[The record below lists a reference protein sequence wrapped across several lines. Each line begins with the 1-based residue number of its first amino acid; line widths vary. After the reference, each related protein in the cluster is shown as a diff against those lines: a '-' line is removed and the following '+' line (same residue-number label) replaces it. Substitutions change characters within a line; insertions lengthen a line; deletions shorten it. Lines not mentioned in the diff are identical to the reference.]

1 VPEPPQAGGV
11 TAKQPELVP
20 FVWTEIDTVT
30 RKQLEELDELAESPA
45 NPPTSY
51 FLSMLNSTAVHKTAR
66 KVLSEEVPEDG
77 PAPSETAAR
86 KKLLHLCSNAAW
98 DAVRQRFPTAMETW
112 NERSK
117 ARLLEEDRRRSPWR
131 NRPGWEIEKE
141 LPILTVVKRKG
152 QEAEPVEPGYELYND
167 LVGPKNYRPFRT
179 TAFDLRVAVPTK
191 HGLRIWNP
199 VQKEGSPNAGFVAAI
214 GYAHYTLR
222 GDPVPR
228 HDVDA
233 AVMALVGRALEGDL
247 PAERV
252 VELWV
257 RFAPD
262 SGLGGR
268 IDMADPLRRCIVI
281 SPEGW
286 RVEDVGHPTFDPK
299 AHMRPLP
306 IPEASDGP
314 EVGWRRVEQLW
325 KFVPIANETAAN
337 PRLLVLADQVQQ
349 VLGAASPKTVKII
362 TGEEGIGKSTI
373 AGFYQALL
381 DPSTVEVVAPPSDE
395 EELINLAMNH
405 ATINLDNVSY
415 ISSELSD
422 NIARLST
429 GIGLTKRKLF
439 SDNEEVSLNVLRSVI
454 LNGITA
460 SPRAPDLLRRCLFL
474 PVEPPKPQLARDE
487 LKTAWKRAHPKIL
500 GGLLDLAVLTARVLR
515 DNPPPPCQTS
525 MADYV
530 RVGQAMSIAMGLPA
544 EDFVYAWNQNESA
557 QHTAAADDPWVSVL
571 NEYFERLPANVDV
584 RSEDVAS
591 WINLNREG
599 VFGKSVIPQ
608 HVGQAIA
615 RTTKTLRRLQI
626 HVRSKVV
633 HGHRAYYR
641 FFPAPENP
649 ETAPPAPPA
658 PPNDFSSFVELQDGR
673 EGVSV
678 VQTGQGGPPEN
689 EVHPSAEPHPNRVDL
704 DSRST
709 QAPPTRSTQLSSSVA
724 VPQGGAG
731 DPLSTFR
738 GELGKEGGS
747 GADPEDLF
755 AGVETRA
762 DRARRTWESE
772 REKRK
777 RGEPTPDVK
786 FSELGPFVE
795 YPGGTVTDRATGEV
809 VWSPGDPPEA
819 RPSNPERG
827 QSTKPHTKRSF

>member
-1 VPEPPQAGGV
+1 V
-11 TAKQPELVP
+11 TAKPPEAVP
-20 FVWTEIDTVT
+20 FVWSEVDSITQ
-30 RKQLEELDELAESPA
+30 KQLEELDELAGNPSV
-45 NPPTSY
+45 PPTRH
-51 FLSMLNSTAVHKTAR
+51 FLSLMNSTEVQRVAR
-66 KVLSEEVPEDG
+66 KVLEEETPEVG
-77 PAPSETAAR
+77 PRPAPAAAR
-86 KKLLHLCSNAAW
+86 RRLLHLCANAAW
-98 DAVRQRFPTAMETW
+98 QGVRQRFELAFEAF
-112 NERSK
+112 NERGK
-117 ARLLEEDRRRSPWR
+117 ARLLADARKRSPWR
-131 NRPGWEIEKE
+131 NRPGWEDEAE
-141 LPILTVVKRKG
+141 LPIHLVTKRRE
-152 QEAEPVEPGYELYND
+152 QDPVPVEPGYELYNT
-167 LVGPKNYRPFRT
+167 LVGPMHYRPFRT
-179 TAFDLRVAVPTK
+179 TTFDLRVAVPSK

-199 VQKEGSPNAGFVAAI
+199 VQKEGSPNAGFIAAI
-214 GYAHYTLR
+214 GYAHYTLK
-222 GDPVPR
+222 GDPVPS
-228 HDVDA
+228 HDVGA
-233 AVMALVGRALEGDL
+233 AVMALVGRALSGDL
-247 PAERV
+247 PLERV

-257 RFAPD
+257 RFAPEA
-262 SGLGGR
+262 GLGGR
-268 IDMADPLRRCIVI
+268 IDMADPLRRCVVV

-286 RVEDVGHPTFDPK
+286 RLEDVGHPTFDPK

-306 IPEASDGP
+306 VPEPSEDP
-314 EVGWRRVEQLW
+314 ELGWRRVEQLW
-325 KFVPIANETAAN
+325 KFVPIANDPLGN
-337 PRLLVLADQVQQ
+337 PRLLALADQVQQ
-349 VLGAASPKTVKII
+349 ILGAASPKTVKII

-415 ISSELSD
+415 ISPELSD

-487 LKTAWKRAHPKIL
+487 LKSAWARDHPSIL

-515 DNPPPPCQTS
+515 DEPPAPCQAS

-530 RVGQAMSIAMGLPA
+530 RVGQAMSIAMGLPP

-571 NEYFERLPANVDV
+571 NEYFERLAPNLEV
-584 RSEDVAS
+584 RSEDVAA

-608 HVGQAIA
+608 AVGQAIA

-633 HGHRAYYR
+633 HGHRVYYR
-641 FFPAPENP
+641 HFPDSEKL

-658 PPNDFSSFVELQDGR
+658 PPNPISSSSELQDGR
-673 EGVSV
+673 REGVV
-678 VQTGQGGPPEN
+678 APTGQGGPREIEP
-689 EVHPSAEPHPNRVDL
+689 HPAVEPHPNRVDL
-704 DSRST
+704 DSSPT
-709 QAPPTRSTQLSSSVA
+709 QAPPTSPTQLSPSGRV
-724 VPQGGAG
+724 VQGGAG
-731 DPLSTFR
+731 DPLSELR
-738 GELGKEGGS
+738 GELGKEGGA

-755 AGVETRA
+755 ANVTTRA
-762 DRARRTWESE
+762 DRARRAWETE
-772 REKRK
+772 RDRRK
-777 RGEPTPDVK
+777 AGAPVGDVRW
-786 FSELGPFVE
+786 SDIGPFVE
-795 YPGGTVTDRATGEV
+795 YPGGTVENRATGEV

-819 RPSNPERG
+819 RPRNPDRG
-827 QSTKPHTKRSF
+827 QSKKPHTKRGF